1 MVKSKRGRQIRPRL
15 IMTHFSV
22 PLVAAAV
29 FSVLS
34 LANLPSARGQ
44 APAEIKP
51 IAPSNG
57 NVPGPVTP
65 PTLPAPAPV
74 APAAPPV
81 ARPVEQKKYVVKAG
95 DNPWKIAKAH
105 GISLEE
111 LLKANEI
118 KDSKKLAIGDVLLL
132 PPGVESKGAPAP
144 AAKPA
149 PAALAPAPAAGDNWE
164 LYTIKSGDNPW
175 NISRRLKV
183 DHQKI
188 MSLNEG
194 LDFTKLK
201 IGQQIKVPKK
211 AQ

>member
-1 MVKSKRGRQIRPRL
+1 MIHS
-15 IMTHFSV
+15 SV

-34 LANLPSARGQ
+34 FANLPPARGQ
-44 APAEIKP
+44 APGEIKP
-51 IAPSNG
+51 IAPSSG
-57 NVPGPVTP
+57 NAAAPI
-65 PTLPAPAPV
+65 TLPAVTPAPA

-81 ARPVEQKKYVVKAG
+81 AQPVEQKKYVVKAG
-95 DNPWKIAKAH
+95 DNPWKIAKNH

-132 PPGVESKGAPAP
+132 PAGVDSKSAPAP
-144 AAKPA
+144 SAKPVAATPA
-149 PAALAPAPAAGDNWE
+149 PATAPAAGDNWE

>member
-1 MVKSKRGRQIRPRL
+1 
-15 IMTHFSV
+15 MTHSSV

-29 FSVLS
+29 LSVFSFS
-34 LANLPSARGQ
+34 NLPSARGQ
-44 APAEIKP
+44 APVEIKP

-57 NVPGPVTP
+57 TAPAPATP
-65 PTLPAPAPV
+65 PTVPAAAPAVLAVPAVPAVPV
-74 APAAPPV
+74 AQA
-81 ARPVEQKKYVVKAG
+81 VEPEKYVVKAG

-111 LLKANEI
+111 LLEANEI

-132 PPGVESKGAPAP
+132 PSGVESKGLPDSTAKPVAANPAP
-144 AAKPA
+144 AT
-149 PAALAPAPAAGDNWE
+149 APAAGGDWE

-175 NISRRLKV
+175 NISRKLKV

-188 MSLNEG
+188 MSLNAG

-201 IGQQIKVPKK
+201 VGQQIKVPKK
-211 AQ
+211 AP

>member
-1 MVKSKRGRQIRPRL
+1 
-15 IMTHFSV
+15 MTHPSAPF
-22 PLVAAAV
+22 VAAVV
-29 FSVLS
+29 FSILS
-34 LANLPSARGQ
+34 LSNLPPALGQ
-44 APAEIKP
+44 APVEIKP

-57 NVPGPVTP
+57 T
-65 PTLPAPAPV
+65 APAPV
-74 APAAPPV
+74 APPAVPVAAPAAPV
-81 ARPVEQKKYVVKAG
+81 APASPVAQPVEQKKYVVKAG

-132 PPGVESKGAPAP
+132 PAGVESKGAPAP
-144 AAKPA
+144 AANPA
-149 PAALAPAPAAGDNWE
+149 PAAPAPVTAPAAGDDWE

>member
-1 MVKSKRGRQIRPRL
+1 
-15 IMTHFSV
+15 MTHSSV

-29 FSVLS
+29 FSVFS
-34 LANLPSARGQ
+34 FSNLPPARGQ
-44 APAEIKP
+44 APVEIKP

-57 NVPGPVTP
+57 TVPAPATP
-65 PTLPAPAPV
+65 PTVPAAAPV
-74 APAAPPV
+74 AQA
-81 ARPVEQKKYVVKAG
+81 VEPEKYVVKAG

-111 LLKANEI
+111 LLEANEI

-132 PPGVESKGAPAP
+132 PAGVESKGLADSTAKPVAANPAP
-144 AAKPA
+144 ATA
-149 PAALAPAPAAGDNWE
+149 PTAGDDWE

-188 MSLNEG
+188 MSLNAG
-194 LDFTKLK
+194 LEFTRLK

-211 AQ
+211 AP

>member
-1 MVKSKRGRQIRPRL
+1 
-15 IMTHFSV
+15 MTHPSAPF
-22 PLVAAAV
+22 VAAVV
-29 FSVLS
+29 FSILS
-34 LANLPSARGQ
+34 LSNLPPARGQ

-57 NVPGPVTP
+57 TAPAPATP
-65 PTLPAPAPV
+65 PAVPAAAPAAPV
-74 APAAPPV
+74 APAPPV
-81 ARPVEQKKYVVKAG
+81 AQPVEPKKYVVKAG

-132 PPGVESKGAPAP
+132 PAGVESKGAPAP

-149 PAALAPAPAAGDNWE
+149 PAAPATAPAAGDDWE

-188 MSLNEG
+188 MSLNAG

>member
-1 MVKSKRGRQIRPRL
+1 
-15 IMTHFSV
+15 MTHPSA
-22 PLVAAAV
+22 PLVAAV
-29 FSVLS
+29 FSILS
-34 LANLPSARGQ
+34 FSNLPLARGQ

-57 NVPGPVTP
+57 TAPAPATP
-65 PTLPAPAPV
+65 PAAPAAAPV
-74 APAAPPV
+74 APAPPV
-81 ARPVEQKKYVVKAG
+81 AQPVEPKKYVVKAG

-132 PPGVESKGAPAP
+132 PAGVESKGAPAP

-149 PAALAPAPAAGDNWE
+149 PAASAPVTAPAAGDDWE

-188 MSLNEG
+188 MSLNAG

>member
-1 MVKSKRGRQIRPRL
+1 
-15 IMTHFSV
+15 MTHPSAPV
-22 PLVAAAV
+22 VAAVV
-29 FSVLS
+29 FSILS
-34 LANLPSARGQ
+34 LSNLPPARGQ
-44 APAEIKP
+44 GPAEIKP

-57 NVPGPVTP
+57 TAPAPATP
-65 PTLPAPAPV
+65 PAVPAAAPAAPV
-74 APAAPPV
+74 APAPPV
-81 ARPVEQKKYVVKAG
+81 AQPVEPKKYVVKAG

-132 PPGVESKGAPAP
+132 PAGVESKGAPAAP
-144 AAKPA
+144 AKPA
-149 PAALAPAPAAGDNWE
+149 AVTPAPGSAPASGDNWE

-175 NISRRLKV
+175 NISRKLKV

-188 MSLNEG
+188 MSLNAG

-211 AQ
+211 PQ